1 MGRTGTFISIYLL
14 EKEIMEQIN
23 NKNQN
28 IRFNIFNLVRKLKEM
43 RVLMVQTKQQYKFI
57 YQFVR
62 YLLEK
67 ENL

>member
-1 MGRTGTFISIYLL
+1 
-14 EKEIMEQIN
+14 MEQIN